1 MNNCESKFPRII
13 LSDLLLLH
21 KAHDVNKFISDCVV
35 FLETDDLVKVAIY
48 DDNDIS
54 LIDFL
59 YNFFRDKNLE
69 IFLTS
74 KQEIDFFNCKSYIE
88 NETINLA
95 NNYIILGIRENAS
108 DIHFKVE
115 KDYVKVY
122 FRINGDLEFKN
133 ILQKEKWYN
142 IKRRYKVISNLNI
155 ADEINPQSGA
165 ANISY
170 VDSRI
175 TDADA
180 LSMIRAC
187 TIAKPWNAIK
197 IIYGV

>member
-74 KQEIDFFNCKSYIE
+74 KQEIDFFNFKSYI
-88 NETINLA
+88 
-95 NNYIILGIRENAS
+95 
-108 DIHFKVE
+108 
-115 KDYVKVY
+115 
-122 FRINGDLEFKN
+122 
-133 ILQKEKWYN
+133 
-142 IKRRYKVISNLNI
+142 
-155 ADEINPQSGA
+155 
-165 ANISY
+165 
-170 VDSRI
+170 
-175 TDADA
+175 
-180 LSMIRAC
+180 
-187 TIAKPWNAIK
+187 
-197 IIYGV
+197 